1 VANRARQKL
10 EFVRGGSVSPSA
22 DPATHPK
29 GTVAPPLEPSPR
41 AQEPHASKVLVVDDD
56 RSNVKLVREGLSA
69 FGYHFFE
76 AHDGPQ
82 ALSAIRQHRPDL
94 VVMDVEMPGLSGVE
108 VCRIVKANP
117 GENGFGFIPIIL
129 MTARGGASKVEG
141 LELGADDY
149 LVKPFDMLELSARAK
164 AMLRLKALQD
174 VLIEKNRELDRINR
188 ELDKKREEL
197 LALTRTDGLTSLY
210 NRRYF
215 EERLTAEFARSER
228 YRVPLSCL
236 MLDLDHF
243 KRMNDTYGHPFG
255 DKVLKGAAGVTQ
267 GALRSVDLLARYGGE
282 ELVALL
288 PETGPKEARAVAER
302 IRARIEALTFTF
314 RTPHGE
320 ERQVSCTASV
330 GIATYPIPSIDSAEM
345 LLRAADD
352 CLYTAKAEGRNRV
365 KQHEE

>member
-1 VANRARQKL
+1 MELSAR
-10 EFVRGGSVSPSA
+10 R
-22 DPATHPK
+22 
-29 GTVAPPLEPSPR
+29 
-41 AQEPHASKVLVVDDD
+41 VLIVDDD
-56 RSNVKLVREGLSA
+56 RGNVTLVREGLSP
-69 FGYHFFE
+69 FGYHFIE

-94 VVMDVEMPGLSGVE
+94 IVMDVEMPGFSGVE
-108 VCRIVKANP
+108 VCRIVKANQ
-117 GENGFGFIPIIL
+117 GENGFGFIPVIL
-129 MTARGGASKVEG
+129 MTARGGSAKIEG

-149 LVKPFDMLELSARAK
+149 LVKPFDMLELSARVK

-174 VLIEKNRELDRINR
+174 QLIDKNRELDRANR

-197 LALTRTDGLTSLY
+197 LALTRIDGLTGLY

-215 EERLTAEFARSER
+215 EERLAAEFARSER

-267 GALRSVDLLARYGGE
+267 AALRSVDLLARYGGE

-302 IRARIEALTFTF
+302 IRSRIESLELVH
-314 RTPHGE
+314 RGLDGE
-320 ERQVSCTASV
+320 EKRVTCTASV
-330 GIATYPIPSIDSAEM
+330 GIATYPIPTIDSAEG

-352 CLYTAKAEGRNRV
+352 CLYGAKADGRNRV

>member
-1 VANRARQKL
+1 MV
-10 EFVRGGSVSPSA
+10 EPSA
-22 DPATHPK
+22 RK
-29 GTVAPPLEPSPR
+29 L
-41 AQEPHASKVLVVDDD
+41 LIVDDD
-56 RSNVKLVREGLSA
+56 RANVKLVREALA
-69 FGYHFFE
+69 PFGYQFVE
-76 AHDGPQ
+76 ANDGPQ

-94 VVMDVEMPGLSGVE
+94 IVMDVEMPGLSGVE
-108 VCRIVKANP
+108 VCRIVKANQ
-117 GENGFGFIPIIL
+117 GENGFGFIPVIL
-129 MTARGGASKVEG
+129 MTARGGAAKIEG

-149 LVKPFDMLELSARAK
+149 LVKPFDMLELSARVK

-174 VLIEKNRELDRINR
+174 ALIEKNRELDRANR

-197 LALTRTDGLTSLY
+197 LALTRTDGLTGLY

-215 EERLTAEFARSER
+215 EERLAAEFARSER

-243 KRMNDTYGHPFG
+243 KKMNDTYGHPFG

-267 GALRSVDLLARYGGE
+267 GSLRTVDLLARYGGE

-288 PETGPKEARAVAER
+288 PETGPKEARMVAER
-302 IRARIEALTFTF
+302 IRSRIEALEFTH
-314 RTPHGE
+314 RTPEGE
-320 ERQVSCTASV
+320 EATVRCTASV
-330 GIATYPIPSIDSAEM
+330 GIATYPVPSIESAEG

-352 CLYTAKAEGRNRV
+352 CLYNAKSEGRNRV